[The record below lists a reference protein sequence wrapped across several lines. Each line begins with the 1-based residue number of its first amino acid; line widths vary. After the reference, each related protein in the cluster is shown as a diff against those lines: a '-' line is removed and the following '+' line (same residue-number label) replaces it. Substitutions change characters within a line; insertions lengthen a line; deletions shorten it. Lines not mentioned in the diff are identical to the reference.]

1 VCPCSPRRAPNHHA
15 IHPTARCSA
24 ELQRHHSLRSV
35 LLLSL
40 AIVSVLWIHRRAGIT
55 TIFFGVYGSGAV
67 SYLVTKLALAAAYRP
82 AHNSTPNLSVA
93 GVVPACNEDPA
104 AMYETD

>member
-1 VCPCSPRRAPNHHA
+1 MSLQSPPRPPTTTRSTPRHVAPPSRSA
-15 IHPTARCSA
+15 IT
-24 ELQRHHSLRSV
+24 LRSV

-55 TIFFGVYGSGAV
+55 TIFLGVYGSGAV
-67 SYLVTKLALAAAYRP
+67 SYLVTKLALATAYRP

-93 GVVPACNEDPA
+93 AVVPAYNEDPA
-104 AMYETD
+104 AMRETD